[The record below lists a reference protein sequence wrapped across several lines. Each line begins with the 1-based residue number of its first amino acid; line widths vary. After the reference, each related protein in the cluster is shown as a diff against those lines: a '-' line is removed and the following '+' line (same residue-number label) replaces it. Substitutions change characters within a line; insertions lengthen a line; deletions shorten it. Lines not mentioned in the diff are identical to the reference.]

1 MKKLSLDMD
10 VCFIDGTK
18 IEADANKYKFVWK
31 PITFH
36 KRLGEKARNLL
47 KVAGLDDRGDDG
59 SPLIKSDYL
68 AVKLVELRRKIEKE
82 SDSEAKAKKTKMAEN
97 LENYMLKACEY
108 EEKERIC
115 GPDRNSYYKTDHE

>member
-115 GPDRNSYYKTDHE
+115 YSLAN